1 MNLEIIEEIKK
12 QFDFVGSEK
21 ISGYT
26 ALKIVQQAIE
36 DCVENSNN
44 KQALCQHEYF
54 DICWCSEDNFPLEFI
69 DRKCRKCGKSV
80 DFC

>member
-36 DCVENSNN
+36 DCVEDSKN
-44 KQALCQHEYF
+44 KQALCEHEDF
-54 DICWCSEDNFPLEFI
+54 DIYWCNDDNFPFEFI